1 MHWRPVN
8 LDYILNT
15 YQPFDKRVLVSV
27 LVWIVIITS
36 SIGISIQILPEDW
49 INPLGEKSRLM
60 DFFILN
66 PAMLVG
72 IVTLFWFGFEWS
84 FIPVFLCMFIIG
96 VFSNMNPFWA
106 ILFGMS
112 FVFGLSIY
120 AIVYHCIKIDYTL
133 RSIKSVIIFIITS
146 FIASTASSL
155 GTFIWSLE
163 HSISAT
169 ETAAIWNSWWSGSF
183 LQAVFLSGTLIFV
196 FSPMVE
202 KWKSQLFEIPEKRE
216 VSTKWVYSTVIL
228 ITIVISVFIFS
239 GDYLG
244 KKRVSEE
251 ILHLESLTSSTITT
265 ALDSFEIITWVSIWI
280 VFCVG
285 FGAIF
290 LISSWNKEL
299 KEKVVERT
307 QSLNEAEQKL
317 KVSLSEKT
325 TLLNE
330 IHHRVKNNLAVVI
343 ALLDLQCMRNKNPD
357 IKKVLDEAK
366 SRIKSMGFVHEIL
379 YKTEDFANVDFSEYL
394 ERLCKSLMSTLR
406 SPDKEI
412 EIIQSCDS
420 LKLPIEKAIPLGL
433 LINEVIV
440 NSYKHAFK
448 GLSGGLIELSLKK
461 NGDFYCLNIKD
472 NGVGFSNLEKPSETS
487 GSLGMKLIKTLTK
500 QLCGSLDL
508 QSECDGTN
516 FTLNFSLEAEVD
528 RAAP

>member
-1 MHWRPVN
+1 M
-8 LDYILNT
+8 
-15 YQPFDKRVLVSV
+15 
-27 LVWIVIITS
+27 
-36 SIGISIQILPEDW
+36 SIQILPEDW
-49 INPLGEKSRLM
+49 ASPVGEKSRLM

-66 PAMLVG
+66 PAMLLGV
-72 IVTLFWFGFEWS
+72 VTLFWFGFEWS

-96 VFSNMNPFWA
+96 IFSSMNPFWA

-120 AIVYHCIKIDYTL
+120 AIVYHCVKIDYTL

-169 ETAAIWNSWWSGSF
+169 ETASIWNSWWSGSF
-183 LQAVFLSGTLIFV
+183 LQAVFLSGAVIFI
-196 FSPMVE
+196 FSPTVE
-202 KWKSQLFEIPEKRE
+202 KWKSQLFEIPEARE
-216 VSTKWVYSTVIL
+216 VSTKWVYSTVVL
-228 ITIVISVFIFS
+228 ITVVISIFIFS

-251 ILHLESLTSSTITT
+251 ILQLETLTSSTIVT

-317 KVSLSEKT
+317 KISLSEKT

-343 ALLDLQCMRNKNPD
+343 ALLDLQCMRNKDPD
-357 IKKVLDEAK
+357 SKKVLEEAK

-394 ERLCKSLMSTLR
+394 EKLCNSLKNTLR
-406 SPDKEI
+406 SPDKNI
-412 EIIQSCDS
+412 EIVQTCDS

-440 NSYKHAFK
+440 NSYKHAFTDLNE
-448 GLSGGLIELSLKK
+448 GVIELSLKK
-461 NGDFYCLNIKD
+461 NDDFYCLNIND
-472 NGVGFSNLEKPSETS
+472 NGVGFSNLEEPSETS
-487 GSLGMKLIKTLTK
+487 GSLGMKLIKTLVK
-500 QLCGSLDL
+500 QLRGNLDV
-508 QSECDGTN
+508 QSKYGETN
-516 FTLNFSLEAEVD
+516 FNLNFSLEAEID
-528 RAAP
+528 KPSS